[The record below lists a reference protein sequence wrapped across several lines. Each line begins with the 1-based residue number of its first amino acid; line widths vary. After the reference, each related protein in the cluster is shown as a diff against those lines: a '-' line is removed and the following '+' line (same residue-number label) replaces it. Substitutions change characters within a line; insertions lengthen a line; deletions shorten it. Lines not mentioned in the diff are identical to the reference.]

1 MDAGHWDVHHFHSG
15 SLRKRP
21 RDVDS
26 APTQASVAGIGH
38 NNHLGGHDPLV
49 ESDWKRRRNTSKAS
63 TSTWETSVQT
73 SLWLAQQNN
82 ILPRASVDREDID
95 HSRRRIGFQ
104 QVSSTDELS
113 SPMPDWS
120 RHTEGI
126 NGPQSL
132 EARGSYSQDPVA
144 TGSSCKFTWS

>member
-1 MDAGHWDVHHFHSG
+1 MDAGHWDVHHLHSG

-26 APTQASVAGIGH
+26 APTQASVAGSGH
-38 NNHLGGHDPLV
+38 SNQLGGHDPP
-49 ESDWKRRRNTSKAS
+49 ESDWKRRRNTSQPN

-82 ILPRASVDREDID
+82 ISPRASVDREDID

-104 QVSSTDELS
+104 QASSTDELLN
-113 SPMPDWS
+113 PMSNWS
-120 RHTEGI
+120 RRPQGI
-126 NGPQSL
+126 NGPQSQ
-132 EARGSYSQDPVA
+132 EAQGSYSQEPVA
-144 TGSSCKFTWS
+144 TGNSCKFVWS